1 MLTPSDLI
9 TDIDCNFKAKETS
22 SEVDLQSTG
31 NADQMGSSG
40 TGNQS
45 HNGDAV
51 CLADAS
57 IIEDE
62 VMSPSNGFSP
72 GNFYGS
78 KKQNMSPRIRL
89 FSPSAQKILREEHS
103 KSSSKHSLGVKRKNK
118 KQGNSSEVRKKQRT
132 SNMATQ
138 SEFSEGKQR
147 PVATGKQTFS
157 ALIVDSTTNV
167 SKAANHVESKDETKL
182 CKSEINGF
190 ESNFTKEKRFSSC
203 GAFEQSNSTSVGATS
218 SDSSPTMANV
228 ASSNASEVESV
239 GSEVSLYSGP
249 GSVIDGLFLRKNGN
263 EYFFS
268 NSLDADTQNT
278 EEFACQKF
286 NRESIING
294 VTMLN
299 PSSACDNVK
308 RLTEEPAIS
317 CDVADNSQ
325 SSFSISLPSPDTSE
339 SDFTLKL
346 SEKEADSSSTKSSP
360 EHQAPIT
367 KYFKSM
373 TGPKCRTKLITGSVS
388 ASGMS
393 SIENSPE
400 VKTRLVFL

>member
-1 MLTPSDLI
+1 MLTPCDLI
-9 TDIDCNFKAKETS
+9 TDIDCNSKVKETS

-40 TGNQS
+40 
-45 HNGDAV
+45 DAV
-51 CLADAS
+51 CVVDAS

-62 VMSPSNGFSP
+62 VRSPSNGFSP

-78 KKQNMSPRIRL
+78 KKQNISPRVRL

-103 KSSSKHSLGVKRKNK
+103 NSLSKHSLGVKRKNK

-132 SNMATQ
+132 SNMVRQ
-138 SEFSEGKQR
+138 SELSEGKQR
-147 PVATGKQTFS
+147 SIATGKQTFS
-157 ALIVDSTTNV
+157 AFVDSTTNV
-167 SKAANHVESKDETKL
+167 SKAENHVESKDETKL

-203 GAFEQSNSTSVGATS
+203 GAFEQSNNTSAGATS

-228 ASSNASEVESV
+228 TSSNASEVESV
-239 GSEVSLYSGP
+239 DSEVSLYSGP

-268 NSLDADTQNT
+268 NSLDTDTQNT
-278 EEFACQKF
+278 EESACQKF
-286 NRESIING
+286 SRESIING

-308 RLTEEPAIS
+308 RLTEEPPIS

-367 KYFKSM
+367 KYFKSI
-373 TGPKCRTKLITGSVS
+373 TGPKCRTKLITRSVS
-388 ASGMS
+388 SSGMS

-400 VKTRLVFL
+400 VKTR

>member
-1 MLTPSDLI
+1 MLTPCDLI
-9 TDIDCNFKAKETS
+9 TDIDCNSKAEETS

-51 CLADAS
+51 CVADVS
-57 IIEDE
+57 IIEEE
-62 VMSPSNGFSP
+62 VRSPSNGFSP

-78 KKQNMSPRIRL
+78 KKQNISPRVRL

-103 KSSSKHSLGVKRKNK
+103 NSLSKHSLGVKRKNK

-132 SNMATQ
+132 SNMVRQ
-138 SEFSEGKQR
+138 SELSEGKQR
-147 PVATGKQTFS
+147 SIATGKQTFS
-157 ALIVDSTTNV
+157 AFVDSTTNV
-167 SKAANHVESKDETKL
+167 SKAENHVESKDETKL

-203 GAFEQSNSTSVGATS
+203 GAFEQSNNTSAGATS

-228 ASSNASEVESV
+228 TSSNASEVESV
-239 GSEVSLYSGP
+239 DSEVSLYSGP
-249 GSVIDGLFLRKNGN
+249 GSVIDSLFLRKNGN

-268 NSLDADTQNT
+268 NSLDTDTQNT
-278 EEFACQKF
+278 EESACQKF
-286 NRESIING
+286 SRESIING

-308 RLTEEPAIS
+308 RFTEEP

-367 KYFKSM
+367 KYFKSI
-373 TGPKCRTKLITGSVS
+373 TGPKCRTKLITRSVS
-388 ASGMS
+388 SSGMS

-400 VKTRLVFL
+400 VKTR

>member
-1 MLTPSDLI
+1 MLTPCDLI
-9 TDIDCNFKAKETS
+9 TDIDCNSKVKETS

-51 CLADAS
+51 CVADAS

-62 VMSPSNGFSP
+62 VRSPSNGFSP

-78 KKQNMSPRIRL
+78 KKQNISPRVRL

-103 KSSSKHSLGVKRKNK
+103 NSLSKHSLGVKRKNK

-132 SNMATQ
+132 SNMARQ

-147 PVATGKQTFS
+147 SVATGKQTFS
-157 ALIVDSTTNV
+157 AFVDSTTKINV
-167 SKAANHVESKDETKL
+167 SKAENHVESKDETKL

-203 GAFEQSNSTSVGATS
+203 GAFEQSDNTSAGATS

-228 ASSNASEVESV
+228 TSSNASEVESV
-239 GSEVSLYSGP
+239 DSEVSLYSGP

-268 NSLDADTQNT
+268 NSLDTDTQNT
-278 EEFACQKF
+278 EESACQKF
-286 NRESIING
+286 SRESIING

-308 RLTEEPAIS
+308 RFTEEPPIS

-367 KYFKSM
+367 KYFKSI
-373 TGPKCRTKLITGSVS
+373 TGPKCRTKLITRSVS
-388 ASGMS
+388 SSGMS

-400 VKTRLVFL
+400 VKTR

>member
-1 MLTPSDLI
+1 MLTPCDLI
-9 TDIDCNFKAKETS
+9 TDTDCNFKAKETS
-22 SEVDLQSTG
+22 SEVDVQSTG

-40 TGNQS
+40 IGNQS

-62 VMSPSNGFSP
+62 VRSPSNGFSP

-89 FSPSAQKILREEHS
+89 FSPSSQKLLKEEHS
-103 KSSSKHSLGVKRKNK
+103 KSLSKHSLGVKRKNK

-132 SNMATQ
+132 SNMARQ

-147 PVATGKQTFS
+147 SVATGKQTFS
-157 ALIVDSTTNV
+157 AFVDSTTNV
-167 SKAANHVESKDETKL
+167 SKAENHVERKDETKL

-190 ESNFTKEKRFSSC
+190 ESNVTKEKRFSSC
-203 GAFEQSNSTSVGATS
+203 GAFEQSNSTSVGATN

-228 ASSNASEVESV
+228 ASSNASEVESI

-268 NSLDADTQNT
+268 NSLDTDTQNT

-286 NRESIING
+286 SRESVING
-294 VTMLN
+294 VTKLN
-299 PSSACDNVK
+299 PFSACDNVN
-308 RLTEEPAIS
+308 RLTEEPPIS

-373 TGPKCRTKLITGSVS
+373 TGPKCRTKLITRSVS
-388 ASGMS
+388 SSGMS

-400 VKTRLVFL
+400 VKTRLVCL